1 MAFNVE
7 IDKMVF
13 DEEQV
18 KKDLQIIAKNLN
30 EEEISILAKAVKNP
44 ILKNI
49 AIKYL
54 NKIK

>member
-13 DEEQV
+13 DEDQV